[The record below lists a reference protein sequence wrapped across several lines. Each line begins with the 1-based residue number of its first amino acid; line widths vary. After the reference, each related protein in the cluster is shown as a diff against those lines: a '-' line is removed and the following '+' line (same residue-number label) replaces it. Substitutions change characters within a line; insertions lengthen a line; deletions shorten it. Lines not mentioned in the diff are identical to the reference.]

1 MPTLKDFEGKTVTL
15 IFSIPSHPGGLKH
28 EKVTLLSVEDAGIW
42 IENQNLTNEVLE
54 KMNLPATNKRATFFY
69 PYAALH
75 AIFVTVPGTS
85 LSEKAFGV

>member
-1 MPTLKDFEGKTVTL
+1 MPRLKEFEGQSVTL
-15 IFSIPSHPGGLKH
+15 IFLNPTHPGGLQR

-42 IENQNLTNEVLE
+42 IENQDLTNDVLE
-54 KMNLPATNKRATFFY
+54 KMNFPATNKRATFFY